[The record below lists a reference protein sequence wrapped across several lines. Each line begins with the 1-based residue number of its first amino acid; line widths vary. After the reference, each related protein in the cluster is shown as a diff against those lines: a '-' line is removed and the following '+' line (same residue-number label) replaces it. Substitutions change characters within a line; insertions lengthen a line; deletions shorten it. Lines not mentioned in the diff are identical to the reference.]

1 MTRNFTESLALG
13 RTDCCAGAAGL
24 TCAGVD
30 GCARFAVFWD
40 SPAQPLSAKNANR
53 IALSR
58 GLIDGIK
65 TASTLLLSLLGQR
78 GFKTHAR
85 TVEVEGDTLELIV
98 QPADGSKP
106 ILGAI
111 ERAKSTL
118 DIAIFRFDLKPVEK
132 AIDAAVKRGVAVRA
146 LIAHTNSGGEKRLR
160 QLEQRML
167 DFGVTVT
174 RTPDDLARYHGKM
187 MIVDRQ
193 ELHVYGF
200 NYTGLDLKSRSLGV
214 VVRERRFVQEALRLF
229 ESDVQRQDFE
239 PNFDGIVV
247 SPENAREQLATFIK
261 RAKKSLVIWDP
272 KLTDPQMLRL
282 LTQRAKSGVDIRVIG
297 KVARRAGST
306 IRVQKSPLRLH
317 VRAAVRDGSEAFAG
331 SQSLRAL
338 ELDGRR
344 EVGILIREPKIVK
357 TIADLFEADWAKTE
371 MGQKEIK
378 VIEKELALEEV
389 AG

>member
-1 MTRNFTESLALG
+1 M
-13 RTDCCAGAAGL
+13 
-24 TCAGVD
+24 
-30 GCARFAVFWD
+30 
-40 SPAQPLSAKNANR
+40 
-53 IALSR
+53 
-58 GLIDGIK
+58 
-65 TASTLLLSLLGQR
+65 
-78 GFKTHAR
+78 
-85 TVEVEGDTLELIV
+85 ELIV
-98 QPADGSKP
+98 QPTDGSKP
-106 ILGAI
+106 ILSAI
-111 ERAKSTL
+111 ERAKTTL
-118 DIAIFRFDLKPVEK
+118 DLAIFRFDLKPVEK
-132 AIDAAVKRGVAVRA
+132 ALTAAVKRGVAVRA
-146 LIAHTNSGGEKRLR
+146 LIAHINSGGDKRLR
-160 QLEQRML
+160 QLELRML
-167 DFGVTVT
+167 DAGVTVT
-174 RTPDDLARYHGKM
+174 RTSDDLARYHGKLL
-187 MIVDRQ
+187 IVDRE

-200 NYTGLDLKSRSLGV
+200 NYTGLDLKSRSLGI
-214 VVRERRFVQEALRLF
+214 VVREKRFVQEALRLF
-229 ESDVQRQDFE
+229 ECDVLRQEFESDFE
-239 PNFDGIVV
+239 GVVV

-261 RAKKSLVIWDP
+261 RSRKSLVIWDP